1 MDPTQLIG
9 PPSPLGYP
17 APYWFMAGL
26 KVLGFVLHMIPMNLW
41 FAGILVALLARRWG
55 GEHARRFSDRLMSQM
70 PILIALGI
78 NFGIVPLLFTQV
90 AYHRVFYPATILMG
104 WFWFA
109 IVGLLIVAYYG
120 VYLYAVGLR
129 TGRMRALHGA
139 AGWTA
144 ALLFIA
150 MGFIFSHAFTLM
162 VNLEAWPEIWQ
173 RTAVAGAPAG
183 TALNTGDPQVLP
195 RWLMVFGLALTT
207 TAAYAVVDAGLFAA
221 REPEAYRRAMA
232 RFALGLYTV
241 GIAWFA
247 AAGSWYAFRTWIPE
261 VQTLMFGPLAGLTA
275 LTALSPGLAWL
286 LIAAQR
292 RGVTRG
298 MALLAGL
305 AQVAVL
311 ALNGISRQVVQ
322 NAELRRFLDV
332 AAERVNIQWSP
343 LVLFLV
349 LFVAGLAVAGWM
361 VAQALRAAHRPAA
374 TRG

>member
-1 MDPTQLIG
+1 MDPSSLIG

-41 FAGILVALLARRWG
+41 FAGILVALLLRRWG

-104 WFWFA
+104 WFWFS
-109 IVGLLIVAYYG
+109 IVGLLVVAYYG
-120 VYLYAVGLR
+120 VYVYAVGLR
-129 TGRMRALHGA
+129 GGRLRPRHAA

-144 ALLFIA
+144 AVLFVV

-162 VNLEAWPEIWQ
+162 VNVEAWPGILE
-173 RTAVAGAPAG
+173 RTAVGGAPTG
-183 TALNTGDPQVLP
+183 TALNVGDPQVLP

-207 TAAYAVVDAGLFAA
+207 TAAYAIVDAAFFAV
-221 REPEAYRRAMA
+221 REPEAYRRWIA

-241 GIAWFA
+241 GIGWFA
-247 AAGSWYAFRTWIPE
+247 TAGSWYAFGTWIPE
-261 VQTLMFGPLAGLTA
+261 VRALMFGPLVLLTA
-275 LTALSPGLAWL
+275 LTALGPGLVWVL
-286 LIAAQR
+286 VAAQR
-292 RGVTRG
+292 RGVRPRL
-298 MALLAGL
+298 ALTAAA

-311 ALNGISRQVVQ
+311 ALNGVSRQVVQ

-332 AAERVNIQWSP
+332 AAGRVEVQWSP
-343 LVLFLV
+343 LVLFVV
-349 LFVAGLAVAGWM
+349 LFVAGLAVAAWM
-361 VAQALRAAHRPAA
+361 VVQALRAAQRPAA
-374 TRG
+374 ARG